1 MKTRRLLF
9 GIIGLSLILRIAAA
23 FYMGDHVVELPGTA
37 DQLSYHTL
45 ALRVMNGYGFS
56 FDRDWWPATAAG
68 APTAHWSYLYTF
80 YLTALYALFGPHP
93 LIARLLQA
101 ILVGILQPILTYL
114 ITRRIFERLN
124 EKSSAIALAAAGAS
138 AIYTYFVYYSAALMT
153 EPFFITSVL
162 GSLYLTILCA
172 EQATY
177 LPEAI
182 KQPRHTYFLALLLG
196 IVTSIAILLRQ
207 LYLLF
212 VPFIFLW
219 IWWKR
224 RSRSLWSLFLIAG
237 IVVVAIFPFT
247 VYNYFRFNRFVL
259 LNTNAGYVL
268 FWANH
273 PYYGTHFVPI
283 LSPETYHNLIPRELL
298 HLDEAA
304 LDQALLRLGV
314 QYILQDPVRYG
325 LLSLSRIP
333 IYFEFWPS
341 RQDGLVSNLARLGGF
356 GLFLPFMV
364 VGLIRGWLLLIRKI
378 KSWHQ
383 ILSSSVFFISLF
395 MFFYTGLHIF
405 AWSLIRYRLP
415 VDAFLLSFAGLS
427 MVEFT
432 VWISGRTKLPLP
444 GLPDFLLGES
454 TRDQSG

>member
-247 VYNYFRFNRFVL
+247 VYN
-259 LNTNAGYVL
+259 
-268 FWANH
+268 
-273 PYYGTHFVPI
+273 
-283 LSPETYHNLIPRELL
+283 
-298 HLDEAA
+298 
-304 LDQALLRLGV
+304 
-314 QYILQDPVRYG
+314 
-325 LLSLSRIP
+325 
-333 IYFEFWPS
+333 
-341 RQDGLVSNLARLGGF
+341 
-356 GLFLPFMV
+356 
-364 VGLIRGWLLLIRKI
+364 
-378 KSWHQ
+378 
-383 ILSSSVFFISLF
+383 
-395 MFFYTGLHIF
+395 
-405 AWSLIRYRLP
+405 
-415 VDAFLLSFAGLS
+415 
-427 MVEFT
+427 
-432 VWISGRTKLPLP
+432 
-444 GLPDFLLGES
+444 
-454 TRDQSG
+454 